1 MCHTR
6 TERERRGESVL
17 HKLIFVFAFVPF
29 LLSNVVCLHCLL
41 LFSFIHS
48 RHTYR
53 LLCWVLFFAFFA
65 FRDERNEVVF
75 ARTGI
80 LIHFCPISRIH
91 WRTALM
97 CPFFILLWHSFF
109 FFWWIAATIC
119 ANEYWKRPNTML
131 IDQLKIWLWYW
142 VDVTVHTHRASTRN
156 WWNAF
161 AEKFHL
167 SIWMTNFRFSKLT
180 ELNAHLKLNQ
190 YVVLCYDFI
199 CDWMQNQTQIWLEKL
214 KTNGWEI
221 QLLHC

>member
-1 MCHTR
+1 MPHAHR
-6 TERERRGESVL
+6 ERETWRISVTQIDICFRFCSFFSL
-17 HKLIFVFAFVPF
+17 ECRLFALFIIILIHPF
-29 LLSNVVCLHCLL
+29 TSHISIIMLSA
-41 LFSFIHS
+41 
-48 RHTYR
+48 
-53 LLCWVLFFAFFA
+53 FFAFFA